1 MIFHKV
7 LRPRQLLWVLTAA
20 LAWLAACQPTTAEP
34 TTAPIVLPT
43 AAPTAEAIPA
53 PTEMPMSTAI
63 PEPTLPLE
71 SAVWLIRPQG
81 IQCEPLQYANLSE
94 AVAEL
99 EALKIEIL
107 ASAEEDIPQVQAC
120 GYSTSTHYKVQIN
133 TADKATAEQLGWYEE
148 GTVPPVN
155 PADT

>member
-43 AAPTAEAIPA
+43 AAPTAEAIPTT
-53 PTEMPMSTAI
+53 PTTMPPSTAI
-63 PEPTLPLE
+63 PETVE
-71 SAVWLIRPQG
+71 TAVWLIRPQG

>member
-7 LRPRQLLWVLTAA
+7 LRPIQLLWVLTAA
-20 LAWLAACQPTTAEP
+20 LGWLAACQPTTAEP
-34 TTAPIVLPT
+34 TTVPIVLPT

-53 PTEMPMSTAI
+53 LPTAMPLSTTI
-63 PEPTLPLE
+63 PETAE
-71 SAVWLIRPQG
+71 TAVWLIRPQG
-81 IQCEPLQYANLSE
+81 IQCEPPTYASLKE
-94 AVAEL
+94 AVVEL
-99 EALKIEIL
+99 ETSQVDVL

-120 GYSTSTHYKVQIN
+120 GYPTSTHYKVQIRP
-133 TADKATAEQLGWYEE
+133 ADKATAEQLGWYEE

>member
-20 LAWLAACQPTTAEP
+20 LAWLVACQPTTAEP

-43 AAPTAEAIPA
+43 AEAIPTT
-53 PTEMPMSTAI
+53 PTTMPPSTAI
-63 PEPTLPLE
+63 PETVE
-71 SAVWLIRPQG
+71 TAVWLIRPQG

>member
-7 LRPRQLLWVLTAA
+7 LRPTQLLWVLTAA
-20 LAWLAACQPTTAEP
+20 LAWLVACQPTTAEP

-43 AAPTAEAIPA
+43 AAPTTEAIPT
-53 PTEMPMSTAI
+53 PTTMPPSTAI
-63 PEPTLPLE
+63 PETVE
-71 SAVWLIRPQG
+71 TAVWLIRPQG
-81 IQCEPLQYANLSE
+81 IQCEPVQYANLSE